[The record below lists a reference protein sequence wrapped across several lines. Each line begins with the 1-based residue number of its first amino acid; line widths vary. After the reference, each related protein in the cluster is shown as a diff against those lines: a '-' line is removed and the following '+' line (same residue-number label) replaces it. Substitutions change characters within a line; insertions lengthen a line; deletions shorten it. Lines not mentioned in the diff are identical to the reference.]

1 MARKPQIINEKAG
14 KLAAEKLES
23 SGITLQ
29 DALAL
34 GMEPV
39 ASAATLNP
47 MFDPVAGLKIPYF
60 HPITREPLSCRPKWP
75 PFYRV
80 RYLEQMPGIAAQTAA
95 KQRRYAQEVD
105 TGVAAY
111 FSKTTD
117 WAAIFADHNR
127 PIIITEGELK
137 AAKASLDGF
146 PTIGLGGVYNFHST
160 RLSIP
165 FLAELEEVPWAR
177 RFVYIVY
184 DSDYRRNQNILIAI
198 KQLAE
203 ELEARGA
210 LPFYAALPDVYENAD
225 DQKTG
230 LDDFLVMRPPEELAA
245 ILAAATP
252 LTLSRSLWTMNEQLV
267 YAKNPGMIIDL
278 GTKQKIL
285 PSAFIQHTHAAE
297 SCHELGFKADGSLMM
312 KRVSGAAAWL
322 KWPFRNEVEKMT
334 YAPGDVQVCDVDGR
348 RCYNT
353 WSGWGCAPKKG
364 SITPFKKLVDHL
376 LDGAEPSFKQW
387 FLQWC
392 AYPIQHPG
400 TKLYT
405 SVVIHGVKQGTGKS
419 LVGITLGRIYGTN
432 FTEIRQDDLEG
443 NFNTWAEN
451 KQFVLGD
458 EITGSNK
465 RQEADM
471 LKKMITQTIIRIN
484 NKNLP
489 IYEVPDCINYL
500 FTSNHPDAFFLEDAD
515 RRFAIH
521 EVSVPPLPLA
531 FYEEYDAWLK
541 GLGPAALF
549 DYLLSVDLTGF
560 NPTAP
565 APATLAKD
573 RMIADGRS
581 DLGAW
586 VAQLI
591 DDPDGV
597 LRVGEMKIPGDLFT
611 NHELLGVYD
620 PTEKGRVTAQGLGNA
635 LKKAGI
641 RQVYGGQLVRV
652 RGRLDRYYA
661 VRNGERWMKAPLEN
675 IQKHIIST
683 KKQ

>member
-1 MARKPQIINEKAG
+1 MARKPTADNKAS

-23 SGITLQ
+23 SGLTV
-29 DALAL
+29 DDGVAL

-39 ASAATLNP
+39 LSAAALDPT
-47 MFDPVAGLKIPYF
+47 FDPVAGLKIPYF
-60 HPITREPLSCRPKWP
+60 HPITRKPLTCRPKWP
-75 PFYRV
+75 AFYRV
-80 RYLEQMPGIAAQTAA
+80 RYLEQMPGLDAQTDK
-95 KQRRYAQEVD
+95 KQRRYAQTAD

-111 FSKTTD
+111 FPKTVD
-117 WAAIFADHNR
+117 WSAIFSDHNR

-137 AAKASLDGF
+137 AAKASIAGF
-146 PTIGLGGVYNFHST
+146 PTIGLGGVYNFQST
-160 RLSIP
+160 RLAIP

-184 DSDYRRNQNILIAI
+184 DSDYRRNQNVLIAI

-210 LPFYAALPDVYENAD
+210 MPLYAALPDVYENPD
-225 DQKTG
+225 EQKTG
-230 LDDFLVMRPPEELAA
+230 LDDFLVMRPRDELGAL
-245 ILAAATP
+245 LASATP
-252 LTLSRSLWTMNEQLV
+252 LTLSRSLWDMNERVV
-267 YAKNPGMIIDL
+267 YAKSPGMIVDL
-278 GTKQKIL
+278 STKQKIL
-285 PSAFIQHTHAAE
+285 PSAFQQHTHATE
-297 SCHELGFKADGSLMM
+297 SCHEIVFKTDGSIMM
-312 KRVSGAAAWL
+312 RRASAATSWL
-322 KWPFRNEVEKMT
+322 KWQFRNEVAKMT
-334 YAPGDVQVCDVDGR
+334 YAPGQPQICDVGDQR
-348 RCYNT
+348 AYNT
-353 WSGWGCAPKKG
+353 WDGWGCAPKKG
-364 SITPFKKLVDHL
+364 SVTPFKRL
-376 LDGAEPSFKQW
+376 LDHILEGADPEFKRW

-419 LVGITLGRIYGTN
+419 LIGFTLGRIYGTN

-471 LKKMITQTIIRIN
+471 LKKMITQEIIRIN

-521 EVSVPPLPLA
+521 EVVVDPLPLG
-531 FYEEYDAWLK
+531 FYKEYDAWMK
-541 GLGPAALF
+541 GSGPSALF
-549 DYLLSVDLTGF
+549 EFLQTVDLTGF
-560 NPTAP
+560 SPTAP
-565 APATLAKD
+565 APATKAKD

-591 DDPDGV
+591 DDPDGI

-611 NHELLGVYD
+611 NHELLALYD
-620 PTEKGRVTAQGLGNA
+620 PSDRGKVTAQGLGNA

-641 RQVYGGQLVRV
+641 RQVHDGQLIRA

-661 VRNGERWMKAPLEN
+661 VRNADKWHKTPLESL
-675 IQKHIIST
+675 IKHIIST
-683 KKQ
+683 KNR

>member
-1 MARKPQIINEKAG
+1 M
-14 KLAAEKLES
+14 
-23 SGITLQ
+23 
-29 DALAL
+29 
-34 GMEPV
+34 
-39 ASAATLNP
+39 
-47 MFDPVAGLKIPYF
+47 
-60 HPITREPLSCRPKWP
+60 
-75 PFYRV
+75 
-80 RYLEQMPGIAAQTAA
+80 
-95 KQRRYAQEVD
+95 
-105 TGVAAY
+105 
-111 FSKTTD
+111 
-117 WAAIFADHNR
+117 
-127 PIIITEGELK
+127 
-137 AAKASLDGF
+137 
-146 PTIGLGGVYNFHST
+146 
-160 RLSIP
+160 
-165 FLAELEEVPWAR
+165 
-177 RFVYIVY
+177 
-184 DSDYRRNQNILIAI
+184 
-198 KQLAE
+198 
-203 ELEARGA
+203 
-210 LPFYAALPDVYENAD
+210 
-225 DQKTG
+225 
-230 LDDFLVMRPPEELAA
+230 
-245 ILAAATP
+245 
-252 LTLSRSLWTMNEQLV
+252 
-267 YAKNPGMIIDL
+267 
-278 GTKQKIL
+278 
-285 PSAFIQHTHAAE
+285 
-297 SCHELGFKADGSLMM
+297 
-312 KRVSGAAAWL
+312 
-322 KWPFRNEVEKMT
+322 
-334 YAPGDVQVCDVDGR
+334 
-348 RCYNT
+348 
-353 WSGWGCAPKKG
+353 
-364 SITPFKKLVDHL
+364 
-376 LDGAEPSFKQW
+376 
-387 FLQWC
+387 
-392 AYPIQHPG
+392 
-400 TKLYT
+400 
-405 SVVIHGVKQGTGKS
+405 IHGVKQGTGKS